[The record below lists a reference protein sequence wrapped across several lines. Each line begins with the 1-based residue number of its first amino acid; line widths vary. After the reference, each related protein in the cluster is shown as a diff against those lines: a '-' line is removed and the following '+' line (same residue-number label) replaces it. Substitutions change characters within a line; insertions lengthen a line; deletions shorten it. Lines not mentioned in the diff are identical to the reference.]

1 MVTIQ
6 FVSLFIFICTL
17 NCWIIP
23 KKLDLGDNTAFVGMI
38 IFTGVSILFDLLST
52 YYSYSYILD
61 YAVKVLLRKI
71 FLFSLVISFYFEF
84 LYIFGKVLPIK
95 AKELFNQYSIIA
107 PIINVILV
115 FILPLDIEIIQNGL
129 NKGLLIT
136 GSSFKIA
143 YVCAFIYLVGI
154 ILILIFYGKNMNK
167 WYRIAF
173 IISVV
178 LWTISTV
185 LKIFSTITGGVS
197 IAISLSLLVVFAI
210 VENPINKYNHKYHC
224 FKNNEISLFLDRLCQ
239 LKDSNFVIYL
249 DIKDLDKTNI
259 TKDRTEAIK
268 KRIVNSLNRY
278 RDTTIFITEEEEIII
293 VCNNIDVYDTYKTI
307 LKNEIE
313 SFYNSYTYKKFFK
326 AITLSFENVV
336 LFDRGEELLNCL
348 AIKKEKAEKIHGHI
362 VSLEI
367 DEDEVIA
374 LKTEDK
380 VKEDIMNAINE
391 DRVEAFVQPVYS
403 VKDNKIVSAEA
414 LCRIRKEDGTF
425 MLPYQFIP
433 ISEKCGLDI
442 AIGCRMTEKVCA
454 IFANPAT
461 KNLFESIDINLSV
474 AHCEEA
480 NMANKIISI
489 AQKYGINPN
498 KLNYEITESG
508 FINKMA
514 NIEKNIKSLTDYGFG
529 FSLDDFGKGESNL
542 NYLVRFPVDY
552 IKLDMHMV
560 WSYFENDRAKK
571 IIQTIIKISH
581 DNNLKVIAEGVETKE
596 QLDELVKEGVDYI
609 QGYYFYKPMPVNDY
623 LAIVGH

>member
-336 LFDRGEELLNCL
+336 LFDRSEELLNCL